1 MKTIIA
7 KNYVE
12 LGERAA
18 EIVAEQVNE
27 KPDSVLGLATGTTV
41 ISMYKKL
48 VEMYKKGKLDFSQ
61 VKTFNLDEYWPIK
74 KKNVQSYHYFMKT
87 LFFDHINIKPK
98 NVHIPDGELEK
109 DQISQFCKGYEEE
122 IDKVGGVDL
131 QILGV
136 GGGYY
141 TEERQFI
148 GGHIGFNEAESD
160 FDSRTRL
167 VKLSEQTRSDNSRF
181 FRRLENVPYYAIT
194 MGLGTIMEAKRVVL
208 LAFGDSKSSS
218 VKEALEGP
226 VNNLVPASILQR
238 HPHLTVVVD
247 EGAGSKLRR
256 LSSPWLVKQ
265 VDWSKELLK
274 LKQEEKNYIENA
286 VVWLSTKT
294 GKTISELTLSDY
306 RNNHLSGL
314 AKIYDDQASNI
325 DEQVLERLDSR
336 IVSKQE
342 LPSNKKIMILS
353 PHPDDDVIS
362 VGETMNHLKE
372 QGNDVKV
379 IYMVSGNIAV
389 RNEDVIQYLDEQKNE
404 DGNLKLS
411 IKSGDIEFEKLLKLK
426 TKVRESE
433 AKRASETL
441 GVPKE
446 SLIFLRS
453 PFYETG
459 LIIKREIKQSDWQP
473 LVKIFEKEK
482 PDIIVVPGES
492 ADPHGTHGKCIE
504 IFRMAL
510 NHSRLR
516 SLELWYYRGGW
527 EEYTV
532 SEADKIV
539 PFSEDFMKKKIE
551 AIKQHRSQLD
561 PVFGGLDPRPFW
573 KRARDRNRHSGKIL
587 GILGV
592 SSEPYAELFKTE
604 TAKTK
609 WSWRSF
615 SKIVNIDPPFPQRSD
630 SQN

>member
-1 MKTIIA
+1 MKTVIA
-7 KNYVE
+7 KNYDK
-12 LGERAA
+12 LSKRAA
-18 EIVAEQVNE
+18 KIVAEQVNQ

-41 ISMYKKL
+41 IGMYNKL
-48 VEMYKKGKLDFSQ
+48 VEMHKKGKVDFSQ
-61 VKTFNLDEYWPIK
+61 VKTFNLDEYWPMK
-74 KKNVQSYHYFMKT
+74 KTNVQSYHYFMKT
-87 LFFDHINIKPK
+87 LFFDHVNIKPE
-98 NVHIPDGELEK
+98 NIHIPDGELEK
-109 DQISQFCKGYEEE
+109 DQISQFCKHYEKE
-122 IDKVGGVDL
+122 ISQVGGVDL
-131 QILGV
+131 QIVGI

-167 VKLSEQTRSDNSRF
+167 VELSEQTRSDNSRF

-194 MGLGTIMEAKRVVL
+194 MGLGTIMEAKQIVL

-218 VKEALEGP
+218 MKEALEGP

-247 EGAGSKLRR
+247 EGAGAKLKKV
-256 LSSPWLVKQ
+256 SSPWLVKQ
-265 VDWSKELLK
+265 VDWNKELSK
-274 LKQEEKNYIENA
+274 LKQEEKNHIENA

-294 GKTISELTLSDY
+294 GKPINELNLSDY
-306 RNNHLSGL
+306 RNNHLFGL
-314 AKIYDDQASNI
+314 AKKYENQVDNI
-325 DEQVLERLDSR
+325 AEQVLERLDSR
-336 IVSKQE
+336 IVSEKD
-342 LPSNKKIMILS
+342 LPSNKKIFVLS

-362 VGETMNHLKE
+362 VGGTIKHLKE
-372 QGNDVKV
+372 KRNDVTV

-389 RNEDVIQYLDEQKNE
+389 RNEDVIQYLDEHKNE
-404 DGNLKLS
+404 DGNLKS
-411 IKSGDIEFEKLLKLK
+411 AIKSGDIESEKLFKLK

-433 AKRASETL
+433 ANRAAGTL
-441 GVPKE
+441 GVPEKD
-446 SLIFLRS
+446 LIFLRS

-473 LVKIFEKEK
+473 LVEIFEKEK
-482 PDIIVVPGES
+482 PDIVVVPGES

-504 IFRMAL
+504 IFWMAL
-510 NHSRLR
+510 NHSRFG
-516 SLELWYYRGGW
+516 SVELWHYRGGW

-539 PFSEDFMKKKIE
+539 SFSEGVMEKKIE

-587 GILGV
+587 RILGV
-592 SSEPYAELFKTE
+592 SSKPYAELFKTE
-604 TAKTK
+604 ITKTNLK
-609 WSWRSF
+609 
-615 SKIVNIDPPFPQRSD
+615 
-630 SQN
+630 

>member
-1 MKTIIA
+1 MKTVVA
-7 KNYVE
+7 KNYDK
-12 LGERAA
+12 LSERAA
-18 EIVAEQVNE
+18 EIVAEQVNQ

-41 ISMYKKL
+41 IGMYKKL
-48 VEMYKKGKLDFSQ
+48 VEMHKKGKVDFSQ
-61 VKTFNLDEYWPIK
+61 VKTFNLDEYWPMEK
-74 KKNVQSYHYFMKT
+74 TNVQSYHYFMKT
-87 LFFDHINIKPK
+87 LFFDHINIKPE
-98 NVHIPDGELEK
+98 NIHIPDGELEK
-109 DQISQFCKGYEEE
+109 DQISQFCKDYEEE
-122 IDKVGGVDL
+122 ISKVGGVDL
-131 QILGV
+131 QILGI

-141 TEERQFI
+141 NEERQFI
-148 GGHIGFNEAESD
+148 GGHIGFNEAKSV

-167 VKLSEQTRSDNSRF
+167 IKLSEQTRSDNSRF

-194 MGLGTIMEAKRVVL
+194 MGLGTIMEAKQIVL

-265 VDWSKELLK
+265 VEWSKELSK
-274 LKQEEKNYIENA
+274 LKHEKKNNIENA

-294 GKTISELTLSDY
+294 GKPISELTLSDY

-314 AKIYDDQASNI
+314 AKKYENHVSSVG
-325 DEQVLERLDSR
+325 EQVLGRLDSR

-342 LPSNKKIMILS
+342 LPSNKKIMVLS

-362 VGETMNHLKE
+362 VGGTIKHLNEKR
-372 QGNDVKV
+372 NDVTI

-389 RNEDVIQYLDEQKNE
+389 RNEDVIQYLDEHKNE
-404 DGNLKLS
+404 DGKLKS
-411 IKSGDIEFEKLLKLK
+411 AVKSGDIESEKLFKLK

-433 AKRASETL
+433 AKKAAGTL
-441 GVPKE
+441 DVPEKD
-446 SLIFLRS
+446 LIFLRS

-459 LIIKREIKQSDWQP
+459 LIIKREITQSDWQP
-473 LVKIFEKEK
+473 LVEIFEKEK

-504 IFRMAL
+504 IFWMAL
-510 NHSRLR
+510 NHASFG
-516 SLELWYYRGGW
+516 SVKLWHYRGGW
-527 EEYTV
+527 EEYTI
-532 SEADKIV
+532 SEADKIM
-539 PFSEDFMKKKIE
+539 PLSEDVMEKKIE

-573 KRARDRNRHSGKIL
+573 KRARDRNRHSGKMLEIM
-587 GILGV
+587 GV
-592 SSEPYAELFKTE
+592 SSKPYAELFKTE
-604 TAKTK
+604 TAKTNL
-609 WSWRSF
+609 S
-615 SKIVNIDPPFPQRSD
+615 
-630 SQN
+630 

>member
-1 MKTIIA
+1 MKTVVA
-7 KNYVE
+7 KNYDK
-12 LGERAA
+12 LSERAA
-18 EIVAEQVNE
+18 EIVAEQVNQ

-41 ISMYKKL
+41 IGMYKKL
-48 VEMYKKGKLDFSQ
+48 VEMHKKGKVDFSQ
-61 VKTFNLDEYWPIK
+61 VKTFNLDEYWPMEK
-74 KKNVQSYHYFMKT
+74 TNVQSYHYFMKT
-87 LFFDHINIKPK
+87 LFFDHINIKPE
-98 NVHIPDGELEK
+98 NIHIPDGELEK
-109 DQISQFCKGYEEE
+109 DQISQFCKDYEEE
-122 IDKVGGVDL
+122 ISKVGGVDL
-131 QILGV
+131 QILGI

-141 TEERQFI
+141 NEERQFI
-148 GGHIGFNEAESD
+148 GGHIGFNEAKSD

-167 VKLSEQTRSDNSRF
+167 IKLSEQTRSDNSRF

-194 MGLGTIMEAKRVVL
+194 MGLGTIMEAKQIVL

-265 VDWSKELLK
+265 VEWSKELSK
-274 LKQEEKNYIENA
+274 LKHEKKNNIENA

-294 GKTISELTLSDY
+294 GKPISELTLSDY

-314 AKIYDDQASNI
+314 AKKYENHVSSVG
-325 DEQVLERLDSR
+325 EQVLGRLDSR

-342 LPSNKKIMILS
+342 LPSNKKIMVLS

-362 VGETMNHLKE
+362 VGGTIKHLNEKR
-372 QGNDVKV
+372 NDVTI

-389 RNEDVIQYLDEQKNE
+389 RNEDVIQYLDEHKNE
-404 DGNLKLS
+404 DGKLKS
-411 IKSGDIEFEKLLKLK
+411 AVKSGDIESEKLFKLK

-433 AKRASETL
+433 AKKAAGTL
-441 GVPKE
+441 DVPEKD
-446 SLIFLRS
+446 LIFLRS

-459 LIIKREIKQSDWQP
+459 LIIKREITQSDWQP
-473 LVKIFEKEK
+473 LVEIFEKEK

-504 IFRMAL
+504 IFWMAL
-510 NHSRLR
+510 NHASFG
-516 SLELWYYRGGW
+516 SVKLWHYRGGW
-527 EEYTV
+527 EEYTI
-532 SEADKIV
+532 SEADKIM
-539 PFSEDFMKKKIE
+539 PLSEDVMEKKIE

-573 KRARDRNRHSGKIL
+573 KRARDRNRHSGKMLEIM
-587 GILGV
+587 GV
-592 SSEPYAELFKTE
+592 SSKPYAELFKTE
-604 TAKTK
+604 TAKTNL
-609 WSWRSF
+609 S
-615 SKIVNIDPPFPQRSD
+615 
-630 SQN
+630 

>member
-1 MKTIIA
+1 MKTVIA
-7 KNYVE
+7 KNYDKLSE
-12 LGERAA
+12 KAA
-18 EIVAEQVNE
+18 EIVAEQLNQ

-41 ISMYKKL
+41 IGMYNKL
-48 VEMYKKGKLDFSQ
+48 VEMHKKGKVDLSQ
-61 VKTFNLDEYWPIK
+61 VKTFNLDEYWTMK
-74 KKNVQSYHYFMKT
+74 KTNVQSYHYFMKT
-87 LFFDHINIKPK
+87 LFFDHVNIKPK
-98 NVHIPDGELEK
+98 NIHIPDGELEK
-109 DQISQFCKGYEEE
+109 DQISQFCKHYEEK
-122 IDKVGGVDL
+122 ISKVGGIDL
-131 QILGV
+131 QILGI

-148 GGHIGFNEAESD
+148 GGHIGFNEAKSD

-167 VKLSEQTRSDNSRF
+167 IKLSEQTRSDNSRF

-194 MGLGTIMEAKRVVL
+194 MGLGTIMEAKQIVL

-226 VNNLVPASILQR
+226 VNNLVPASILQM
-238 HPHLTVVVD
+238 HPHLAVVVD
-247 EGAGSKLRR
+247 GGAGSKLRR

-265 VDWSKELLK
+265 VDWSKELSK
-274 LKQEEKNYIENA
+274 LKHEKKNHIENA

-294 GKTISELTLSDY
+294 GKPINELSLSDY

-314 AKIYDDQASNI
+314 AKTYENQVDDIS
-325 DEQVLERLDSR
+325 EQVLERLDSR

-342 LPSNKKIMILS
+342 LPSNKKIMVLS

-362 VGETMNHLKE
+362 VGGTIKHLKE
-372 QGNDVKV
+372 KRNDVTV

-389 RNEDVIQYLDEQKNE
+389 RNEDVIQYLGEHKNE
-404 DGNLKLS
+404 DGNLKS
-411 IKSGDIEFEKLLKLK
+411 AIKSGGIESEKLFKLK

-433 AKRASETL
+433 AKRAAGTL
-441 GVPKE
+441 GVPEKD
-446 SLIFLRS
+446 LIFLRS

-459 LIIKREIKQSDWQP
+459 LIIKREITQSDWQP
-473 LVKIFEKEK
+473 LVEIFEKEK

-504 IFRMAL
+504 IFRIAL
-510 NHSRLR
+510 NHANLGSV
-516 SLELWYYRGGW
+516 ELWHYRGGW

-539 PFSEDFMKKKIE
+539 PFSEDVMKKKIE

-587 GILGV
+587 GIMGA

-604 TAKTK
+604 TARTNL
-609 WSWRSF
+609 S
-615 SKIVNIDPPFPQRSD
+615 
-630 SQN
+630 